1 MSSSRV
7 AVDVYGGDYAPTEI
21 IKGAMSAVS
30 SNDKL
35 NIVLIGNEYKIL
47 KELSKFDY
55 DASRVSIINATEAVG
70 MSDKPT
76 IALRKK
82 NSSMMVGAK
91 LVKNSEADAFIT
103 AGNSGAAMVI
113 SMFILG
119 KIKGIGRPAIAT
131 ILPTLK
137 GYVLLIDAGA
147 NVDCKVVNLVEFA
160 LMGSVYAKY
169 IMNIDKPKVGLLS
182 NGEEPGKG
190 NHLTLK
196 TYDVLSLSKL
206 NFIGNIEGN
215 SIYKGKAD
223 VVICDGFVGNIVLKT
238 SESIPGI
245 ISEFLKIEIKKSI
258 WYKIGFLLAKPAFRL
273 LKRKIDYAEIGGA
286 PLLGINGACII
297 SHGRSKAK
305 AIKNAILKASKFSEL
320 KINDKIQLAVE
331 HCRVLANLRKV
342 ENV

>member
-1 MSSSRV
+1 MDISRV
-7 AVDVYGGDYAPTEI
+7 AIDVYGGDYAPSEI
-21 IKGAMSAVS
+21 IKGAMSVIS

-35 NIVLIGNEYKIL
+35 HAVLIGNEYKIL

-55 DASRVSIINATEAVG
+55 DASKVTIVNAAEAVG

-82 NSSMMVGAK
+82 NSSMMIGAK
-91 LVKNSEADAFIT
+91 LVKNSEADAFVT

-113 SMFILG
+113 SMFTLG
-119 KIKGIGRPAIAT
+119 KIKGISRPAIAT
-131 ILPTLK
+131 LLPTLK
-137 GYVLLIDAGA
+137 GHILLIDAGA
-147 NVDCKVVNLVEFA
+147 NVDCKVVNLLEFA

-169 IMNIDKPKVGLLS
+169 IMNVDKPRVGLLS
-182 NGEEPGKG
+182 NGAEPGKG
-190 NHLTLK
+190 NHLVLK
-196 TYDVLSLSKL
+196 TYDALSSSKL
-206 NFIGNIEGN
+206 NFIGNIEGD

-223 VVICDGFVGNIVLKT
+223 VVICDGFLGNVVLKA

-245 ISEFLKIEIKKSI
+245 INEFLKIEIKKSI

-320 KINDKIQLAVE
+320 KINDKIKFAVE
-331 HCRVLANLRKV
+331 NCRVLANLRKA
-342 ENV
+342 ENI